1 MVCIL
6 RLTRYGVDKLFHRTL
21 HGLQLGVGVVIL
33 PCPERAS
40 PKSCIGIIRRLAQ
53 FMKLTVAPS
62 TGIVSDLEIGLFP
75 FPVFSI
81 VLPRP
86 ICFRNDLIIPAVYF
100 NKVIIP
106 GLPDIVI
113 RPLCIFDFG
122 IRVPVL
128 TKAISHGPRGIQHQ
142 HDIQGSSRGGRGD
155 SIAGIGLHIQP
166 VIAISVCT
174 DPLIHG
180 NLILRIGHRVF
191 LGAAFGWRSQRRHRQ
206 QAHAQRKHAYPT

>member
-33 PCPERAS
+33 PCPERAC
-40 PKSCIGIIRRLAQ
+40 PKSFIGIIRRLAQ

-86 ICFRNDLIIPAVYF
+86 LCFRNDLIIPAVYF

-106 GLPDIVI
+106 GISDIVI
-113 RPLCIFDFG
+113 RPLCLFDFG
-122 IRVPVL
+122 IPIPFVL
-128 TKAISHGPRGIQHQ
+128 AKAISHGPRGIQHQ

-166 VIAISVCT
+166 VTAIFVFT
-174 DPLIHG
+174 DPLVHG
-180 NLILRIGHRVF
+180 NLILRIGHRFF
-191 LGAAFGWRSQRRHRQ
+191 LGAASGCRQRRHRQ
-206 QAHAQRKHAYPT
+206 QAHAQCKHAYPT